1 MTFLLFG
8 TELILPVS
16 LGVKSNIAWVWALAF
31 LRILSKSMKGEKPQ
45 DPYIYRSDGLS
56 LVRIK
61 GPHCKQS
68 VNGKHIFVHCSVT
81 VNLAL
86 PVLHSSTRRS
96 SANERIKSMWLE
108 AKYEWCNKMLES
120 IWCSEDGGG
129 LGKEIVTSCALDG
142 RLATIS
148 GSPSL
153 LFFLLSHVLSTEFSL
168 CLWNIHRVEEWR
180 RCAGALLWLELCL
193 LPSQPCH
200 TQCLCPG
207 MHIWWP
213 WPRRS
218 FLPILV

>member
-8 TELILPVS
+8 TEFILPVP
-16 LGVKSNIAWVWALAF
+16 LGVKSSIAWVWALAF
-31 LRILSKSMKGEKPQ
+31 LRILSKSMKGKNLKILTFTEVM
-45 DPYIYRSDGLS
+45 GLS

-148 GSPSL
+148 GSPTL
-153 LFFLLSHVLSTEFSL
+153 LFFCSPTCS
-168 CLWNIHRVEEWR
+168 
-180 RCAGALLWLELCL
+180 A
-193 LPSQPCH
+193 Q
-200 TQCLCPG
+200 
-207 MHIWWP
+207 
-213 WPRRS
+213 S
-218 FLPILV
+218 FLSVCEIFTELRNGEDVRVLCFG